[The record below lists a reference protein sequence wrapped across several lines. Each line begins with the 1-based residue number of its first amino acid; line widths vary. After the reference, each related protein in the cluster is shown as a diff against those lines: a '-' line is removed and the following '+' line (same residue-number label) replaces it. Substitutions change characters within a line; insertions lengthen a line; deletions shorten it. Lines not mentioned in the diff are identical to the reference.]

1 MNRGLV
7 VGVPVGSEV
16 GVYEG
21 ATDESDNLVG
31 DAVVGVTEGV
41 PV

>member
-1 MNRGLV
+1 M

-16 GVYEG
+16 GVYVG
-21 ATDESDNLVG
+21 VADVSDNLVG
-31 DAVVGVTEGV
+31 DDVVGVTEGV